1 MWNAEWIEMSI
12 CTAFT
17 FDPKLTLD
25 GLMTLLAGIIAF
37 VAILFQIRS
46 SRREVERQ
54 LHAEKEARALEEKR
68 QKEAVARALL
78 CEISSFYGY
87 YRTRVRPVL
96 DRVDVDNCMPPT
108 LSAPGEGFFAV
119 YRGNAGNLG
128 AFEHLLV
135 EKVVRFYGFAELLL
149 TSIRDYTWNLDRE
162 LERVKSVQPG
172 SAPRKLLK
180 QIQEVMYPADA
191 AAIEALQKLCEVAGV
206 SFDSLKLPS

>member
-1 MWNAEWIEMSI
+1 MSM

-17 FDPKLTLD
+17 FDSKLTLD

-37 VAILFQIRS
+37 VAIVFQIRS

-54 LHAEKEARALEEKR
+54 LHAEKDARALEEKR

-78 CEISSFYGY
+78 CEISSFYAY

-108 LSAPGEGFFAV
+108 LSAPGAGFFAV
-119 YRGNAGNLG
+119 YQGNAGTLG
-128 AFEHLLV
+128 AFEHALV
-135 EKVVRFYGFAELLL
+135 EKVVRFYGLAELLL
-149 TSIRDYTWNLDRE
+149 TSIREYMWNLDRE
-162 LERVKSVQPG
+162 LERVKSMQPG

-180 QIQEVMYPADA
+180 QIQEVMYPADT
-191 AAIEALQKLCEVAGV
+191 AAIEALQKLCEIAGI